1 MSTVPHTVLPV
12 LPATGLLRERV
23 AGRPLAWSRDMALVG
38 GLTSGFAPFAAGSL
52 APSGYAPTALVLWLV
67 TGALLGLCMP
77 ALLEQVR
84 GRVPLAGL
92 LLLSPVA
99 GFAWGALAG
108 GLAGLPFGSSSAILG
123 FFCGGATGAVQ
134 LGWFWFPYTFQSV
147 RRGRTWPVVAS
158 TLLSLPV
165 ATLVGV
171 MTGLAFAS

>member
-23 AGRPLAWSRDMALVG
+23 AGRPLAWSRDIALVG

-52 APSGYAPTALVLWLV
+52 APSGYAPTALVLGLV

-84 GRVPLAGL
+84 GRAPLAGL

-123 FFCGGATGAVQ
+123 FCCGWVCFFCLWFGLCGGFQRLCGID
-134 LGWFWFPYTFQSV
+134 LGIECCNLCKQRIYLCNEC
-147 RRGRTWPVVAS
+147 G
-158 TLLSLPV
+158 
-165 ATLVGV
+165 
-171 MTGLAFAS
+171 

>member
-52 APSGYAPTALVLWLV
+52 APSGYAPTALVLGLLS
-67 TGALLGLCMP
+67 GALLGLCMP

-99 GFAWGALAG
+99 GFAWGGPGRRPRGPPLRLQLRRYAG
-108 GLAGLPFGSSSAILG
+108 CKPLRL
-123 FFCGGATGAVQ
+123 
-134 LGWFWFPYTFQSV
+134 
-147 RRGRTWPVVAS
+147 RGRRPLCRRS
-158 TLLSLPV
+158 IRRRRR
-165 ATLVGV
+165 
-171 MTGLAFAS
+171 